1 MLRYVARRALLGLVT
16 VLTAV
21 LISFVLVHIT
31 RDSPG
36 EIILGA
42 GATKTQIAAENAK
55 VGWDESLLSQL
66 GGYFG
71 HLAHGNLGT
80 SIIDGHP
87 IGSDLL
93 KRLPVT
99 GLIALLATL
108 VSGVAGL
115 MLGMAAAVRSGHT
128 DRAINVSS
136 GVALSLPSFWI
147 GVLLVYVFAVWA
159 RVLPATGYVS
169 PTVSPWHW
177 LQSIALPVIALSVAA
192 TAVLARTARA
202 SVAQALVQPHVRM
215 LRSLGT
221 PRWRLLF
228 VHVLRNASVP
238 VVSVLA
244 IQFVAVFS
252 GSIIIEGLFALPGL
266 GQAASAAVTSHDYPA
281 VEGVVIISSIV
292 VVVMSLLLDLLV
304 AVIDPRVRTS

>member
-1 MLRYVARRALLGLVT
+1 MLSYVVRRVLLGLGT
-16 VLTAV
+16 VLIAV
-21 LISFVLVHIT
+21 LISFVLVHLAPG
-31 RDSPG
+31 SPG
-36 EIILGA
+36 ELILGA
-42 GATKTQIAAENAK
+42 GATKAQIAAENAK
-55 VGWDESLLSQL
+55 VGWDRPLLSQL
-66 GGYFG
+66 GSYLG
-71 HLAHGNLGT
+71 HLARGNLGI

-99 GLIALLATL
+99 GLIAVLATL

-115 MLGMAAAVRSGHT
+115 MLGMAAAVRGGLT
-128 DRAINVSS
+128 NRAINVSS

-147 GVLLVYVFAVWA
+147 GVLLVYVFAIQF
-159 RVLPATGYVS
+159 RILPATGYVS
-169 PTVSPWHW
+169 PTVSPWQW

-202 SVAQALVQPHVRM
+202 SVVQALDQPHVRM

-238 VVSVLA
+238 VVSVLG
-244 IQFVAVFS
+244 IQFVALFS

-266 GQAASAAVTSHDYPA
+266 GQAASAAVTSHDFPA

-292 VVVMSLLLDLLV
+292 VVGVSLLLDLLV
-304 AVIDPRVRTS
+304 AALDPRVRTS